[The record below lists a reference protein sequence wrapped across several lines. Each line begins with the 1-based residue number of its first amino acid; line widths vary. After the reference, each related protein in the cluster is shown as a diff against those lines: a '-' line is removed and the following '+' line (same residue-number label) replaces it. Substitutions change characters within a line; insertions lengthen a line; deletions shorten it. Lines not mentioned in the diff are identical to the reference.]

1 MSEQKLNQLIINRLT
16 KTQLDNASDLSNE
29 ELYLVDNQFAGNK
42 ILVTDSNGDIV
53 ESNANVSDIPG
64 VVNNTNSTS
73 TTDALS
79 ANMGREMQIEI
90 TNLKARGRFLSVWN
104 SSTGLP
110 DTNPVEN
117 PYLYK
122 PGDYYIVGTV
132 AASGANNYRPN
143 GTQFVIGT
151 ASTTV
156 ETEEVSKNDTYIYDG
171 VNWILQL
178 DSQKTVTFATIAGQP
193 SDNAN
198 LATALD
204 SKLEGVQIN
213 GTDLTITDKKVNIPV
228 ATTST
233 LGVVKTVAATSS
245 GLSVNSEGMINVVRA
260 QESQLIAK
268 TSNFNP
274 VVSSNL
280 DIAVREGL
288 GNYDTANKGEW
299 TEPYKAH
306 AREVIGATKVTWN
319 FYED

>member
-29 ELYLVDNQFAGNK
+29 ELYLVDNQFTGNK
-42 ILVTDSNGDIV
+42 ILVTDSDGDIV

-64 VVNNTNSTS
+64 VINNTNSTS

-156 ETEEVSKNDTYIYDG
+156 ETEEVSKNDTYVYDG
-171 VNWILQL
+171 VNWILQP

-213 GTDLTITDKKVNIPV
+213 GTDLTITDKKVNIPK
-228 ATTST
+228 ASNST
-233 LGVVKTVAATSS
+233 LGVVQTNGSYGIEISPNGYIATIPAAEATLVAKLNGRNA
-245 GLSVNSEGMINVVRA
+245 VVA
-260 QESQLIAK
+260 NNI
-268 TSNFNP
+268 
-274 VVSSNL
+274 

>member
-171 VNWILQL
+171 VNWILQQ

-213 GTDLTITDKKVNIPV
+213 GTDLTITDKKVNIPK
-228 ATTST
+228 ASNST
-233 LGVVKTVAATSS
+233 LGVVQTNGSYGIEISNNGYIATIPAAEATLVAKLNGRNA
-245 GLSVNSEGMINVVRA
+245 VVA
-260 QESQLIAK
+260 NNID
-268 TSNFNP
+268 
-274 VVSSNL
+274 V
-280 DIAVREGL
+280 AVREGL

>member
-151 ASTTV
+151 ASTTI

-171 VNWILQL
+171 VNWILQA

-213 GTDLTITDKKVNIPV
+213 GTDLTITDKKVNIPK
-228 ATTST
+228 ASNST
-233 LGVVKTVAATSS
+233 LGVVQTNGSYGIEISNNGYIATIPAAEATLVAKLNGRNA
-245 GLSVNSEGMINVVRA
+245 VVA
-260 QESQLIAK
+260 NNI
-268 TSNFNP
+268 
-274 VVSSNL
+274 

>member
-171 VNWILQL
+171 VNWILQS

-213 GTDLTITDKKVNIPV
+213 GTDLTITDKKVNIPK
-228 ATTST
+228 ASNST
-233 LGVVKTVAATSS
+233 LGVVQTNGSYGIEISNNGYIATIPAAEATLVAKLNGRNA
-245 GLSVNSEGMINVVRA
+245 VVA
-260 QESQLIAK
+260 NNI
-268 TSNFNP
+268 
-274 VVSSNL
+274 

-299 TEPYKAH
+299 TESYKAH